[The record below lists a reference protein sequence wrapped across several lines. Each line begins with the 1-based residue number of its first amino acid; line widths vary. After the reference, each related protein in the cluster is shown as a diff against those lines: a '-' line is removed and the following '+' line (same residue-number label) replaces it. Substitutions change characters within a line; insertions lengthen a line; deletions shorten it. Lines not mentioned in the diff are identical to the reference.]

1 MQIDV
6 RDLAHAHILSLTT
19 PAVHNKRFL
28 IGGLPYSSQLA
39 VDCLKTIPELAGRLP
54 RDSDEAPPK
63 VQMGDVESWNEKL
76 GIKLR
81 TPQETFED
89 AARRLLV
96 LEGELGRN

>member
-19 PAVHNKRFL
+19 PSVANSRFL

-39 VDCLKTIPELAGRLP
+39 VDSLKSIPELAGRLP
-54 RDSDEAPPK
+54 KDNDEVPPK

-76 GIKLR
+76 GLKLS
-81 TPQETFED
+81 TPQETFGD

-96 LEGELGRN
+96 LEAEFGKQ